1 MSETMDRYTASYDGV
16 IKQEFELEDGVMHA
30 ITTQPTEDIILN
42 RNAELRKNPGV
53 IKDLEVDGETF
64 GRLLC
69 TIPEIMFTKAI
80 KDGYQLRCPD
90 ADIRSKELN
99 RFLRSPEGK
108 LCLVQA

>member
-1 MSETMDRYTASYDGV
+1 MDEV
-16 IKQEFELEDGVMHA
+16 IRQEFEVEDSVLYA
-30 ITTQPTEDIILN
+30 KTTQPTEDLILE
-42 RNAELRKNPGV
+42 RNKDLRNNPG
-53 IKDLEVDGETF
+53 ILQDLKADGESY

-69 TIPEIMFTKAI
+69 SIPLIMFTKAI